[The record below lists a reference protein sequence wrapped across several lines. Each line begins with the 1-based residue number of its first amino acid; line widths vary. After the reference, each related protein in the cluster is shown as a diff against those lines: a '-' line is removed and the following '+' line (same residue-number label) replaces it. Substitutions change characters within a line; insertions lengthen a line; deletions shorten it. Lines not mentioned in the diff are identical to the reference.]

1 MKGYTDNI
9 LAQLAQLALSAV
21 MYCISRLYFLYRSG
35 TLLAQLALSKI
46 VCATCAKF
54 VPLKNKLKP
63 LLIADCATNATNA
76 MIFYS
81 KIRIQCTST
90 H

>member
-9 LAQLAQLALSAV
+9 LAQLAQLAFSAI

-35 TLLAQLALSKI
+35 TLLAQLAFSKL

-54 VPLKNKLKP
+54 VPLKNSLKA
-63 LLIADCATNATNA
+63 LLLLNCATCATYA
-76 MIFYS
+76 KQQF
-81 KIRIQCTST
+81 
-90 H
+90 